1 MEIAVKVNYSFKN
14 NNHHS
19 GLLPWLRIGY
29 LSWLSVLVAS
39 LLPQPAVDIAE
50 GVDGSPD
57 AYIISYNDTTQ
68 SIGSIECV
76 NGPCSGTLFPPSS
89 VVGPYTASA
98 TARNVVGEGPA
109 DTSGPI
115 SK

>member
-1 MEIAVKVNYSFKN
+1 MS
-14 NNHHS
+14 
-19 GLLPWLRIGY
+19 
-29 LSWLSVLVAS
+29 S

-57 AYIISYNDTTQ
+57 AYIFYYNDTTQ
-68 SIGSIECV
+68 SIGSILCV
-76 NGPCSGTLFPPSS
+76 NGPCTETFIPPSS
-89 VVGPYTASA
+89 AVGPYTVSA

>member
-1 MEIAVKVNYSFKN
+1 MS
-14 NNHHS
+14 
-19 GLLPWLRIGY
+19 
-29 LSWLSVLVAS
+29 S

-57 AYIISYNDTTQ
+57 AYIISFNDTTQ
-68 SIGSIECV
+68 EVGTIQCV
-76 NGPCSGTLFPPSS
+76 NGPCTGTFFPPSS
-89 VVGPYTASA
+89 AVGPYTVSV

>member
-1 MEIAVKVNYSFKN
+1 M
-14 NNHHS
+14 
-19 GLLPWLRIGY
+19 
-29 LSWLSVLVAS
+29 AS
-39 LLPQPAVDIAE
+39 LLPQPAVDIAD

-57 AYIISYNDTTQ
+57 AYIISFNDNIG
-68 SIGSIECV
+68 SIGSLLCE
-76 NGPCSGTLFPPSS
+76 GPCSGTVTPDSAN
-89 VVGPYTASA
+89 VGPYTVFA

>member
-1 MEIAVKVNYSFKN
+1 MSSF
-14 NNHHS
+14 
-19 GLLPWLRIGY
+19 
-29 LSWLSVLVAS
+29 
-39 LLPQPAVDIAE
+39 LPQPSVNIAD

-57 AYIISYNDTTQ
+57 AYILSFNDTIG
-68 SIGSIECV
+68 SIGSIQCV
-76 NGPCSGTLFPPSS
+76 NGPCSGTFIPPSFA
-89 VVGPYTASA
+89 VGPYTVFA